1 MKNQVSEDVKRAI
14 CNRNNYETAKKLL
27 DSYYYDQ
34 CGHTDFYSR
43 DNDLKRLFPIKIVY
57 PLGID
62 FCYVLRWN
70 GHKYVIVEKF
80 KHHFLFKQYHNMNEV
95 YDEIEKG

>member
-1 MKNQVSEDVKRAI
+1 MKNKVNEGMKRAI

-27 DSYYYDQ
+27 DAYYYDQ

-43 DNDLKRLFPIKIVY
+43 DQDLKRLFPIRIVY

-62 FCYVLRWN
+62 FCYVLKWN

-80 KHHFLFKQYHNMNEV
+80 KHRFQHKQYHDMKEV